1 MSPTSGESPLGRAG
15 ARIFGVLAA
24 AFLVFAL
31 GWALRE
37 AVQRPVRNFDLL
49 DYMALA
55 LEYVEH
61 DPEVVHRRA
70 YETAQA
76 ELSPEV
82 FKTISE
88 SSDFRREIH
97 ADWRLFDAN
106 LGFHRGRYLYS
117 LAVLVAYELG
127 ARLTA
132 ATWYAN
138 QFFWLATAVLVFVW
152 ARRHLALGLA
162 SLLTLALLYSPPVL
176 SLLPASSP
184 ESMAMFFVALGLY
197 LWLERKAYLAG
208 AVALTLSIPVRPE
221 FVLVCVGVA
230 AGLFVLGG
238 KSPRPSKRFLATWG
252 GACLMLWFA
261 IAKSAHDPGWWP
273 VVTSPIKRVSHLE
286 QVMPFKLGYYLTLIE
301 HKLEPMTY
309 LGYDIAEDGSFVRGS
324 GFLLVY
330 LVLAALGAGFALRTR
345 RPEFRPHAA
354 IALGLIAATL
364 VRLALFPYP
373 WDRYFVYLWV
383 PVPLMLAGMGAA
395 LVARVAEER
404 GAADGG

>member
-1 MSPTSGESPLGRAG
+1 VG
-15 ARIFGVLAA
+15 ARVLGVLSAA
-24 AFLVFAL
+24 LLVFAV
-31 GWALRE
+31 GWALRG
-37 AVQRPVRNFDLL
+37 AVRAPVRNFDLL
-49 DYMALA
+49 DYVALA
-55 LEYVEH
+55 LEYVES

-70 YETAQA
+70 YETIQA
-76 ELSPEV
+76 ELPPKDFEA
-82 FKTISE
+82 ISA
-88 SSDFRREIH
+88 SSDFRREIR

-117 LAVLVAYELG
+117 LAVLVAHGLG
-127 ARLTA
+127 ASLTA

-138 QFFWLATAVLVFVW
+138 QFFWFATAVLVFVW
-152 ARRHLALGLA
+152 ARRHFALGLA
-162 SLLTLALLYSPPVL
+162 SLLALALLYSPPVL
-176 SLLPASSP
+176 ALLPASSP
-184 ESMAMFFVALGLY
+184 ESMAMFFVTLGLY

-238 KSPRPSKRFLATWG
+238 AGPGKRFLALWG
-252 GACLMLWFA
+252 GGCLLLWFA

-273 VVTSPIKRVSHLE
+273 VVTSPIKRESHLD
-286 QVMPFKLGYYLTLIE
+286 QVIPFKLNLYLGLME
-301 HKLEPMTY
+301 KKLEPLTY
-309 LGYDIAEDGSFVRGS
+309 LGYDISEDGSFVRGS

-330 LVLAALGAGFALRTR
+330 LVLAGLGAALALRSR

-354 IALGLIAATL
+354 LALGLIAATL

-395 LVARVAEER
+395 LVARAADER
-404 GAADGG
+404 GAAESAES